1 LFSTNFVLQDSRL
14 VDEVI
19 PHLVTDDVNEILTM
33 LPSAEE
39 IKAAVFAL
47 NKDSAP
53 GPDGFG
59 AFFFQHYWE
68 IVHKDVINP
77 VLEFFTSGWILPG
90 YNSNIIALLPKIPDA
105 HSIDQ
110 YRPIAMANFKFKI
123 ISKIIADRLA
133 SIMPSLVSEEQK
145 GFIHERNIKD
155 CLCTASEAINLLQNK
170 SFGGNLALK
179 IDITKAFDT
188 LDWSFLIKV
197 LTAFGFNEKFCHW
210 IKVILHSA
218 FLSISINGRSHGYFT
233 CSRGVR
239 QGDPLSPLLFCLAED
254 VLSRGISKLVS
265 QGRLNQIKGTR
276 NFMIPSHSFYADDL
290 LVFCKGNLAGLRALK
305 DLFDQYALESGQII
319 NTSKSTIFS
328 GSITPGRLSLI
339 VQLLNFK
346 IGSIPFNYLGVP
358 IFRGKP
364 KTIHLQPIADRIK
377 LKLSAWKASLLSI
390 AGRVQLVRSDIQ
402 SMLVYSI
409 SLYSWPAALL
419 KDIEKCI
426 RNFIW
431 SGDIDQRK
439 LVTVSWKKICR
450 PVSQGG
456 LSIRS
461 LTSLNAASN
470 LKLCWNILNSDT
482 SWAKLLRDRVL
493 RNRRTIQHH
502 IYSSIWSSAKDEFQT
517 IMDNTSWLLGDGKN
531 INFWND
537 EWCGAPLSSQ
547 LNIPDHVSQRLS
559 ASVSDFIY
567 NGSWCIPPQLAL
579 AFPNL
584 IPIVSQITIPLTF
597 SIDKLLWK
605 HSDNGDLQLKEAYLF
620 KMQQFQDL
628 SWANLIWSTDIPPSK
643 SLLVWR
649 IMQEKVPTDE
659 NLLCRGCHIPSMCNL
674 CNNHVESSF
683 HIFFECEFAIKLWSW
698 LAGSLNQTIQFTC
711 MEDMWKLCDNHWSPQ
726 CKITITAAIINL
738 LNTIWYARNQSRFRD
753 NKISWMNAI
762 SLISSSTT
770 MTGNNTKKV
779 SSNSIRDFSFLKFF
793 NITIH
798 NPKVPCLKEVIWI
811 PPSLN

>member
-1 LFSTNFVLQDSRL
+1 
-14 VDEVI
+14 
-19 PHLVTDDVNEILTM
+19 
-33 LPSAEE
+33 
-39 IKAAVFAL
+39 
-47 NKDSAP
+47 
-53 GPDGFG
+53 
-59 AFFFQHYWE
+59 
-68 IVHKDVINP
+68 
-77 VLEFFTSGWILPG
+77 
-90 YNSNIIALLPKIPDA
+90 
-105 HSIDQ
+105 
-110 YRPIAMANFKFKI
+110 
-123 ISKIIADRLA
+123 
-133 SIMPSLVSEEQK
+133 
-145 GFIHERNIKD
+145 
-155 CLCTASEAINLLQNK
+155 
-170 SFGGNLALK
+170 
-179 IDITKAFDT
+179 
-188 LDWSFLIKV
+188 
-197 LTAFGFNEKFCHW
+197 
-210 IKVILHSA
+210 
-218 FLSISINGRSHGYFT
+218 
-233 CSRGVR
+233 
-239 QGDPLSPLLFCLAED
+239 
-254 VLSRGISKLVS
+254 
-265 QGRLNQIKGTR
+265 
-276 NFMIPSHSFYADDL
+276 
-290 LVFCKGNLAGLRALK
+290 
-305 DLFDQYALESGQII
+305 
-319 NTSKSTIFS
+319 
-328 GSITPGRLSLI
+328 
-339 VQLLNFK
+339 
-346 IGSIPFNYLGVP
+346 
-358 IFRGKP
+358 
-364 KTIHLQPIADRIK
+364 
-377 LKLSAWKASLLSI
+377 
-390 AGRVQLVRSDIQ
+390 
-402 SMLVYSI
+402 
-409 SLYSWPAALL
+409 
-419 KDIEKCI
+419 
-426 RNFIW
+426 
-431 SGDIDQRK
+431 
-439 LVTVSWKKICR
+439 
-450 PVSQGG
+450 
-456 LSIRS
+456 
-461 LTSLNAASN
+461 
-470 LKLCWNILNSDT
+470 
-482 SWAKLLRDRVL
+482 
-493 RNRRTIQHH
+493 
-502 IYSSIWSSAKDEFQT
+502 
-517 IMDNTSWLLGDGKN
+517 MDNTSWLLGDGKN

-811 PPSLN
+811 PPSLNWIKCNTDGASCGNPGLASCGGVFRDHNAEFLLAFAEPLGIASSYIAELNGAIKVIEIAFDNQWNNLWLETDSMLVVNAFKNQDNCVAWPLRNRWKNALTKTRQMNFLVSHVYREGNKVADLVANFGLNAAFSTSWLLAPSFIRDCLLHNKLGLPNFRLVSS

>member
-1 LFSTNFVLQDSRL
+1 MFILSKKLKLLKEKLKVWNKVCFGNVNESVIAAEQNLNLIQNQIQTIGPTDALLSEEKSANAVLEEALSRQEVFWQEKARLNWHLEGDRNTKYFHKLTKIKTSTKTITSLQDDEHVLTDQSHIADHIVTYYKNLFSTNFVLQDSRL

-390 AGRVQLVRSDIQ
+390 AGRVQLVRSVIQ

-456 LSIRS
+456 LNIRS

-493 RNRRTIQHH
+493 RNRRTIHHH

-531 INFWND
+531 INF
-537 EWCGAPLSSQ
+537 
-547 LNIPDHVSQRLS
+547 
-559 ASVSDFIY
+559 
-567 NGSWCIPPQLAL
+567 
-579 AFPNL
+579 
-584 IPIVSQITIPLTF
+584 
-597 SIDKLLWK
+597 
-605 HSDNGDLQLKEAYLF
+605 
-620 KMQQFQDL
+620 
-628 SWANLIWSTDIPPSK
+628 
-643 SLLVWR
+643 
-649 IMQEKVPTDE
+649 
-659 NLLCRGCHIPSMCNL
+659 
-674 CNNHVESSF
+674 
-683 HIFFECEFAIKLWSW
+683 
-698 LAGSLNQTIQFTC
+698 
-711 MEDMWKLCDNHWSPQ
+711 
-726 CKITITAAIINL
+726 
-738 LNTIWYARNQSRFRD
+738 
-753 NKISWMNAI
+753 
-762 SLISSSTT
+762 
-770 MTGNNTKKV
+770 
-779 SSNSIRDFSFLKFF
+779 
-793 NITIH
+793 
-798 NPKVPCLKEVIWI
+798 
-811 PPSLN
+811 